1 MELWD
6 TDSEKAKK
14 ITLVTRNRPSEKL
27 FITHPLAQSNAY
39 KNIYF

>member
-27 FITHPLAQSNAY
+27 FITHPLA
-39 KNIYF
+39 